1 LIIQVNQTQAIPALV
16 TPSPNHWLFV
26 VLDYYNLEI
35 VENSGVAAIANKCA

>member
-1 LIIQVNQTQAIPALV
+1 LD
-16 TPSPNHWLFV
+16 